1 MGKNP
6 ILTFQEAG
14 KFCIPGSPFSEQS
27 LGNIPGLT
35 DVNLQKS
42 LS

>member
-6 ILTFQEAG
+6 TLTFQEAG
-14 KFCIPGSPFSEQS
+14 KFCIPGSFSEQS